1 MKDERRMKME
11 REKDEG
17 GTGLTVGCQLLVT

>member
-1 MKDERRMKME
+1 MKDERRMKMG

-17 GTGLTVGCQLLVT
+17 GTGLMVGCQLLVT